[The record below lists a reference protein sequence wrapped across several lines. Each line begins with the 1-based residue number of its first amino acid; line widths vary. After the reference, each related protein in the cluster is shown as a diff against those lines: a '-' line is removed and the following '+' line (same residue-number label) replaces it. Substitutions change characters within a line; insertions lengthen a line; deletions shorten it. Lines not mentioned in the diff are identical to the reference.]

1 MRKFNL
7 LILFLI
13 ICALSNAQNK
23 DNTYTI
29 MSYNVENLYDT
40 IDNDHVDD
48 AEFLPESRKDW
59 NTEKYF
65 NKLNNIA
72 RVIKAVNDVE
82 YPEIVSLI
90 EIENY
95 RVVFDLINKTNLKK
109 ANYGI
114 VQYKSAD
121 PRGVGVALIY
131 RKDAF
136 KLVTSKPFSIVYNEG
151 QIQTTRHILYVKG
164 LIDKNDTIHILV
176 NHWKSRRG
184 KDEETENKRIK
195 SASIVRHIVDSL
207 QMRNKDARIV
217 ILGDFNDEPTN
228 ISLADT
234 LRAGNKKTNLS
245 KGELYN
251 LMYDRKLNK
260 DGTTFYRSGWSML
273 DNIIVSYSVITS
285 KKSIYKA
292 TWSSGYILKKDFMLK
307 TDKNGFQVP
316 LRTFEG
322 KKYMNGY
329 SDHLPVYMILK
340 K

>member
-1 MRKFNL
+1 
-7 LILFLI
+7 
-13 ICALSNAQNK
+13 
-23 DNTYTI
+23 

-72 RVIKAVNDVE
+72 KVIKAVNDIE
-82 YPEIVSLI
+82 YPEIVSLV
-90 EIENY
+90 EVENY
-95 RVVFDLINKTNLKK
+95 RVVFDLVNKTNLKK

-114 VQYKSAD
+114 VQYQSAD

-136 KLVTSKPFSIVYNEG
+136 KLLTSKPFSVIYNEEKH
-151 QIQTTRHILYVKG
+151 QATRHILYVKG

-184 KDEETENKRIK
+184 KDEETEIKRIK
-195 SASIVRHIVDSL
+195 TASIVRHIVDSL
-207 QMRNKDARIV
+207 QKGNKDSRIV
-217 ILGDFNDEPTN
+217 IMGDFNDEPTN
-228 ISLADT
+228 ISLNDT
-234 LRAGNKKTNLS
+234 LRAGNKKVNWS

-260 DGTTFYRSGWSML
+260 EGTTFYRSGWSML
-273 DNIIVSYSVITS
+273 DNIIVSYPMITT
-285 KKSIYKA
+285 KKPIYKA
-292 TWSSGYILKKDFMLK
+292 TWTSGNILKKDFMLK
-307 TDKNGFQVP
+307 EDKNGFKIP

-329 SDHLPVYMILK
+329 SDHLPVYVILK